1 MNMLKQRIARFPFL
15 PFLFLSFVVMGV
27 ALARKANPTEQFVS
41 PYHDGVFKGSGP
53 GFAGDIIVAVE
64 IKKGKIES
72 VKILTQNED
81 YPRDA
86 IRVIPHRIVKAQGV
100 EGVEAVVS
108 ATVTSNGIIEAVKK
122 ALESAQNPA
131 AKADTASTKNK
142 QLE

>member
-1 MNMLKQRIARFPFL
+1 MNMFKQRVARFPFL
-15 PFLFLSFVVMGV
+15 PFLFLSFVVMGAV
-27 ALARKANPTEQFVS
+27 LARKANPTEQFVS

-72 VKILTQNED
+72 VKILTQSED

-100 EGVEAVVS
+100 EGVETVTG
-108 ATVTSNGIIEAVKK
+108 ATITSNGIIEAVKK
-122 ALESAQNPA
+122 ALDA
-131 AKADTASTKNK
+131 ARSQTAKPDSISKPNTR
-142 QLE
+142 